1 MGSTGQAPVGKRAW
15 EPSSRDR
22 AFFAELYRRS
32 GVLKFGMAPP
42 EFSAAL
48 AEVGAKYL
56 EADAGS
62 SRVTDFFNGLR
73 LEELALARACAA
85 GSEIAWEIF
94 LTRYR
99 EKLYDAARA
108 ITREDVS
115 AHELADSLYADL
127 YGMGGREGKRTS
139 KLLYY
144 SGRGSLEGFLRVT
157 LAQEHVNNI
166 RRQHKTVSLDEKLE
180 AGEQFRAAN
189 PPPDQ
194 GVDSRL
200 AQAADEALA
209 SLSPEE
215 GFILASY
222 HLDGRTL
229 AEIAKMLGVHE
240 STISRRLEKITS
252 TVRKKILAGLKRLGM
267 NAEQAEEA
275 LRSDVRDISIDVR
288 ARLVQEKREISFSK
302 EESS

>member
-1 MGSTGQAPVGKRAW
+1 MSSTGQAPVGKRAW
-15 EPSSRDR
+15 EPSPRDR
-22 AFFAELYRRS
+22 ALFAELYRRC

-48 AEVGAKYL
+48 TEVGAKYL

-62 SRVTDFFNGLR
+62 SRVTVFFNGLH

-85 GSEIAWEIF
+85 GAEIAWEIF

-115 AHELADSLYADL
+115 AHDLADSLYADL
-127 YGMGGREGKRTS
+127 YGMGREGKRTS

-194 GVDSRL
+194 GVDPRL
-200 AQAADEALA
+200 SQSADEALA

-252 TVRKKILAGLKRLGM
+252 TVQKKILAGLKRRGM

-275 LRSDVRDISIDVR
+275 LRADVRDISIDVR